1 MRGMKKRT
9 RKVSSLTVEQA
20 SLKESLRSG
29 VAVRNRLAEVNKLG
43 TEPAQKASY
52 AVEGWKKASNP
63 TDILCQSEGALLS
76 QLIASL
82 SNDSTNG
89 RSSVQYSASQ
99 LKCMEV
105 LLKKIWERKKA
116 TTDKSNQI
124 RTIIVDIP
132 RPSNRSP
139 RPDMVLP
146 KEVIDAKCPPKP
158 R

>member
-1 MRGMKKRT
+1 MRGMEKRT

-52 AVEGWKKASNP
+52 AVEGWKNPSNP

-76 QLIASL
+76 LLIASL
-82 SNDSTNG
+82 SNDSSG
-89 RSSVQYSASQ
+89 RSNVQFSASQ

-105 LLKKIWERKKA
+105 LLKKIWQQKKP
-116 TTDKSNQI
+116 TTDKPHQI